1 MRDGA
6 VKDVH
11 TRILEANKRAVDGF
25 GNAISSLREKGFSN
39 RDIQILLDGIQIVR
53 NEKGTT
59 YMTGKDDESYAKLI
73 DSFLVSTGTSQ
84 KEGIGK
90 AFVQEFMAQG
100 MGKKDLSV
108 ILEYNDELA
117 IKAISEQREFAIKE
131 KDRLGEVKSNQEI
144 KKSLRSATSKT
155 RESEIEQER
164 KDIVNGIKIMGIDF
178 DDKTSSDQELSEV

>member
-1 MRDGA
+1 
-6 VKDVH
+6 
-11 TRILEANKRAVDGF
+11 
-25 GNAISSLREKGFSN
+25 
-39 RDIQILLDGIQIVR
+39 
-53 NEKGTT
+53 
-59 YMTGKDDESYAKLI
+59 
-73 DSFLVSTGTSQ
+73 
-84 KEGIGK
+84 
-90 AFVQEFMAQG
+90 MAQG